1 MRSTDI
7 YELGGRFLHVNNS
20 DESVARIGR
29 NFFQGFYLKPV
40 SDDTGH
46 TADCT
51 ITLKTEAPP
60 LVPSGAREFEI
71 QRGVCFADGTRMVL
85 LVDGSQI
92 EIEPE
97 FPGRVSVWFGHTD
110 HARHPVAIINVLSY
124 ALPAALRRCTLYE
137 VHAAGLIEPL
147 SGAGFLLVGDSNSG
161 KSSLTVRLAN
171 AGWKYLTDDMLVIKD
186 EQSEVKALA
195 LRKVFS
201 IAPSSIAASGLS
213 QLNSALGTTVNS
225 DRSKRRLDPSN
236 AFPGRFEAK
245 CTPQVLCFLSIS
257 KNQNSVIKEISQ
269 SDAMIKMIK
278 HCAWSSYDETG
289 AAGFLKTLGRLVSQA
304 RCFQL
309 SAGLDFLEDPLLP
322 GKVLSRLVQSQT
334 ESDGRTGCSNGK

>member
-7 YELGGRFLHVNNS
+7 YELGGRVLHVNNS

-40 SDDTGH
+40 SDDTGQ

-110 HARHPVAIINVLSY
+110 HARHPVAIVNVLSY

-147 SGAGFLLVGDSNSG
+147 SGTGFLLVGDSNSG

-171 AGWKYLTDDMLVIKD
+171 AGWKYLTDDMLVIK
-186 EQSEVKALA
+186 
-195 LRKVFS
+195 
-201 IAPSSIAASGLS
+201 
-213 QLNSALGTTVNS
+213 
-225 DRSKRRLDPSN
+225 
-236 AFPGRFEAK
+236 
-245 CTPQVLCFLSIS
+245 VLCFLSIS
-257 KNQNSVIKEISQ
+257 KNQNSIIKEISQ

-278 HCAWSSYDETG
+278 HCAWSSYDEIG
-289 AAGFLKTLGRLVSQA
+289 AAAFLKTLGRLVGQS
-304 RCFQL
+304 RCFRL

-322 GKVLSRLVQSQT
+322 GKVLSELVQSQT
-334 ESDGRTGCSNGK
+334 KSD

>member
-1 MRSTDI
+1 
-7 YELGGRFLHVNNS
+7 
-20 DESVARIGR
+20 
-29 NFFQGFYLKPV
+29 
-40 SDDTGH
+40 
-46 TADCT
+46 
-51 ITLKTEAPP
+51 
-60 LVPSGAREFEI
+60 
-71 QRGVCFADGTRMVL
+71 MVL
-85 LVDGSQI
+85 LVGGSQI
-92 EIEPE
+92 DIGPE
-97 FPGRVSVWFGHTD
+97 VPCRVSIWFGQTD
-110 HARHPVAIINVLSY
+110 QARHPVAIVNVLSY

-186 EQSEVKALA
+186 EESGVKALA
-195 LRKVFS
+195 LRKLFS

-225 DRSKRRLDPSN
+225 DRGKRRLEPSN
-236 AFPGRFEAK
+236 AFPGRFEAE

-257 KNQNSVIKEISQ
+257 KKQNSAVTEISQ

-278 HCAWSSYDETG
+278 HCAWSSYDEIG
-289 AAGFLKTLGRLVSQA
+289 AAGFLKTLGRLVGQA

-309 SAGLDFLEDPLLP
+309 SAGLDFLEDHLLP
-322 GKVLSRLVQSQT
+322 GKFLSELVHSRSN
-334 ESDGRTGCSNGK
+334 SDGYLDGINGK